1 MDLVQIREDIL
12 SRKAS
17 PLEKPQMFLIR
28 GRALRLHK
36 SQWQYFTHPG
46 LPQEVEDAIVFLQ
59 LLPGAAS
66 FKLLDTTKSSAC
78 PLVCLQSACRRTAAA
93 AQSHATKSTG
103 ICQRQVT
110 GAATRFDL
118 CLLLPYQGST
128 ACLLCMIKFICIT

>member
-28 GRALRLHK
+28 GRALRLDK

-59 LLPGAAS
+59 LLPGEQQRQLRAMQQNLQA
-66 FKLLDTTKSSAC
+66 FVKDKLLE
-78 PLVCLQSACRRTAAA
+78 LQ
-93 AQSHATKSTG
+93 
-103 ICQRQVT
+103 
-110 GAATRFDL
+110 
-118 CLLLPYQGST
+118 QGH
-128 ACLLCMIKFICIT
+128 IKTN